1 MSRRLALVSPLCG
14 LLLAALNLPAQEVVA
29 GAANL
34 MHRAPIQYPAEALE
48 KRIQGPVTVEATL
61 NERGVVS
68 DARITSGP
76 EQLRK
81 SVLKSVLDWHYF
93 PGTPS
98 PVQIAVEF
106 KIAPRVVKKGPAPT
120 FQETAQEQLRKDTP
134 KWDAGIIERIQFTGL
149 SKQFEDM
156 IVAKLPVREGEN
168 FQTDM
173 ITRIEDTL
181 KGFDEHLRA
190 SYTMLDFDGEK
201 RSFELRISYAAP
213 TANQS
218 AQ

>member
-1 MSRRLALVSPLCG
+1 
-14 LLLAALNLPAQEVVA
+14 LLLAALNLPAQDLVA

-34 MHRAPIQYPAEALE
+34 MHRAPIEYPADALE

-68 DARITSGP
+68 DARVTSGP
-76 EQLRK
+76 DQLRR
-81 SVLKSVLDWHYF
+81 SVLKSVLDWHYI
-93 PGTPS
+93 PGTTS

-106 KIAPRVVKKGPAPT
+106 KTAPRVVKGPLPS
-120 FQETAQEQLRKDTP
+120 FQEASLEQLRKGPPP
-134 KWDAGIIERIQFTGL
+134 KWDAGIIERIQFAGL
-149 SKQFEDM
+149 SPQFEET
-156 IVAKLPVREGEN
+156 ILSKLPVREGEN

-190 SYTMLDFDGEK
+190 NYNMLDFDGEK
-201 RSFELRISYAAP
+201 RSFELRISYVAP
-213 TANQS
+213 VEGERS
-218 AQ
+218 AR